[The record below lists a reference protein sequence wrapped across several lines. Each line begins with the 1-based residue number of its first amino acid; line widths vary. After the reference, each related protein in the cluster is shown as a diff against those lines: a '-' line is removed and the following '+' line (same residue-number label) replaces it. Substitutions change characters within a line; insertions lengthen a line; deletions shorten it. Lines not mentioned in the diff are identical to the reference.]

1 MEQTNLKKSFVLKI
15 ITFELQTTN
24 SHHPVLGICHWQ
36 SVCYETPLRF
46 NASLKEIFSKSKS
59 LRGMKKKD
67 ESALMPILQEFSTL

>member
-24 SHHPVLGICHWQ
+24 SHHPVLGICDWQ
-36 SVCYETPLRF
+36 SVCCETPLRF